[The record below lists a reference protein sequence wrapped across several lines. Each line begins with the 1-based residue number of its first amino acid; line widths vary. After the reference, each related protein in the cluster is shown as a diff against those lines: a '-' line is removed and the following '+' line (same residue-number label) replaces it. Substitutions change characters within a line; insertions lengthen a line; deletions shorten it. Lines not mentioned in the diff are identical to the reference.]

1 MSPIE
6 PAKLPQKIRDSELGE
21 EEKSKVNKKS
31 EAKIYWIQITISF
44 IFGIGTYYFLEFN
57 RSSDILNLPLGGF
70 FSGFGLIF
78 GIYMLSLLIIP
89 ILIYYFKSKETIF
102 ASFRK
107 ALNSFGTQ
115 IALYLLL
122 CGFVFMINI

>member
-1 MSPIE
+1 VSPIE
-6 PAKLPQKIRDSELGE
+6 PAKLPQKIRDSELQE
-21 EEKSKVNKKS
+21 EERSKANKIS

-44 IFGIGTYYFLEFN
+44 IFGIATYYFLEYK
-57 RSSDILNLPLGGF
+57 RTPDILNLPLGGF

-78 GIYMLSLLIIP
+78 GIYMLSLLVVP
-89 ILIYYFKSKETIF
+89 ILIYHFQSKESFF

-115 IALYLLL
+115 IALYFLL
-122 CGFVFMINI
+122 CGCVFMINI